1 MSIENK
7 KGASRNNSSINLPK
21 SQTSTKEETPRK
33 EVSSQDNDIEI
44 NGSPSSSLSHI
55 SEMLSKKKLNY
66 SQICNKVPYHNAN
79 KDNFVFNMINSRNN
93 MRIDKMSDMMSNMK
107 NSFEMISRRNSI
119 TATTGCNNNNN
130 TSVKV
135 SCCLFSKK

>member
-44 NGSPSSSLSHI
+44 NGSSSSSLSHI

-79 KDNFVFNMINSRNN
+79 RDNFVFNMINSRNN

-119 TATTGCNNNNN
+119 TAMTGCNNNN

>member
-44 NGSPSSSLSHI
+44 NGSSSSSLSHI

-79 KDNFVFNMINSRNN
+79 RDNFVFNMINSRNN

-119 TATTGCNNNNN
+119 TATGCNNNN

>member
-44 NGSPSSSLSHI
+44 NGSSSSSLSHI

-79 KDNFVFNMINSRNN
+79 KDNFVFEIKAVCDIIILNGNYIPDACLIRLN
-93 MRIDKMSDMMSNMK
+93 
-107 NSFEMISRRNSI
+107 RRYM
-119 TATTGCNNNNN
+119 
-130 TSVKV
+130 
-135 SCCLFSKK
+135 FS